1 MTTEER
7 RQKIESFGNAYVQLT
22 EALRQ
27 FPKEMWLFK
36 PSPDRWSIHEILI
49 HLADSEANSFV
60 KCRKLI
66 AEPGKSVMAYDQDI
80 WSKALHY
87 HDQSIEDA
95 LEVFKL
101 LRLTTYK
108 IIKSLPESAWSNSV
122 GHMENESVTL
132 DDWLELYEAHIPGH
146 INQMRKNYDEWRKK
160 YQ

>member
-1 MTTEER
+1 MNGPNIYTT
-7 RQKIESFGNAYVQLT
+7 QLT
-22 EALRQ
+22 LRRDAKKDNININQ
-27 FPKEMWLFK
+27 RGRRTGEKAFPLEVCY
-36 PSPDRWSIHEILI
+36 LI
-49 HLADSEANSFV
+49 HLADSEANAFV

-108 IIKSLPESAWSNSV
+108 LIKSLPESVWSNAV

-132 DDWLELYEAHIPGH
+132 DEWLELYEAHIPEH

-160 YQ
+160 HQ